1 MQAQG
6 ELNSIIYT
14 YYSDSRKPLSSSRRN
29 EGCIR
34 TPKPGTKVNKKIS
47 GPMKIQQYDK
57 KLDKRQFVNPN
68 YTQSYIDFI
77 YYTFYLRIRQFSYRR

>member
-1 MQAQG
+1 
-6 ELNSIIYT
+6 
-14 YYSDSRKPLSSSRRN
+14 
-29 EGCIR
+29 
-34 TPKPGTKVNKKIS
+34 
-47 GPMKIQQYDK
+47 MKIQQYDK